1 MDQFILN
8 IVLLLFTFYLI
19 ARVVDVFFVESL
31 EIVSKRLKLSS
42 DVAGATFMAVG
53 SSAPELFVSFLALWR
68 ISEQQAIGAGT
79 IVGSAI
85 FNVLVI
91 IGISALYKRAVL
103 TWQPVIRDMLFYVV
117 VIILL
122 FFTFSDGAITL
133 IEAIYFVAFYV
144 AYLFSFGIWKKW
156 FPYQTKGDIAQKMIE
171 EDEIE
176 QQKIRSDRWTI
187 KNVADKILCFAF
199 VDLSKYPKLYMVNFL
214 VAVLML
220 GGLSYIMVESA
231 VGMSQYLG
239 IPEVIISLTILA
251 IGTSI
256 PDLLSSINVA
266 KKGRGDMAIANA
278 VGSNIFDIA
287 LGLGLPWLIII
298 LWKGES
304 VPVLTENL
312 DSSIILLFATVVAL
326 LFLLVAKRW
335 EIGRYA
341 GILLVGMY
349 IFYILTQIGIIDFE
363 LCLNVL
369 GHWCF
374 AL

>member
-1 MDQFILN
+1 MDGFILN
-8 IVLLLFTFYLI
+8 SLLLLFSFYLI

-53 SSAPELFVSFLALWR
+53 SSAPELFISFLALWR

-79 IVGSAI
+79 IIGSAI
-85 FNVLVI
+85 FNILVI

-133 IEAIYFVAFYV
+133 IEAVYFVAFYV
-144 AYLFSFGIWKKW
+144 AYLFSFGLWKKW
-156 FPYQTKGDIAQKMIE
+156 FPYQTKGDIAQDMIE
-171 EDEIE
+171 EDEKE
-176 QQKIRSDRWTI
+176 QQKIRKEKWGV
-187 KNVADKILCFAF
+187 KNVIDKVLCLAF
-199 VDLSKYPKLYMVNFL
+199 IDLSKYPKLYMLNFL
-214 VAVLML
+214 IAVLFL
-220 GGLSYIMVESA
+220 GGLSYFMVESA
-231 VGMSQYLG
+231 IGVPHFLG
-239 IPEVIISLTILA
+239 IPEVIISLTVLA

-256 PDLLSSINVA
+256 PDLLSSVNVA

-287 LGLGLPWLIII
+287 LGLGLPWLVII
-298 LWKGES
+298 LWKGET

-312 DSSIILLFATVVAL
+312 NSSIILLFATVIAL

-341 GILLVGMY
+341 GVLLVAMY
-349 IFYILTQIGIIDFE
+349 VFYILTQIGVIDLEICINMF
-363 LCLNVL
+363 
-369 GHWCF
+369 GYWCYS
-374 AL
+374 L